1 MSLISKATR
10 AATRFLRTEKGQ
22 QVSRQVMDKAGK
34 IASDKLGKGKNPS
47 GTTPGGPGDP
57 ANPDPI
63 TRPGTQ
69 PVTNPDPVT
78 QPDPEY
84 VPEPTTPPERKDQP

>member
-1 MSLISKATR
+1 MSLLSKATR
-10 AATRFLRTEKGQ
+10 VATRFLRSEKGQ
-22 QVSRQVMDKAGK
+22 QVSRQVVDKAGK
-34 IASDKLGKGKNPS
+34 IASDKFGKGR